1 VKFLRNQEQDSKEK
15 NMKTNK
21 LRIITVCLVALTA
34 LLGVS
39 NVNADDRNKA
49 TKLTFSEPV
58 EVPGVALG
66 AGTYWFQLA
75 DFRGN
80 RDIVQIWNEDHT
92 QLIATILAIPD
103 YRKHTTDSPVVKFD
117 ERPTGTPEAI
127 QAWFYPG
134 DKLGQE
140 FVYPKA
146 RATQIA
152 QQVQKPVLEMPDE
165 QAAAPAPVM
174 QQAPVKAVQPTGE
187 EVEVAEVVAAEEVLP
202 ATGSSRPLL
211 GMLGVLAVGAG
222 LTLRFA
228 ANHAE

>member
-1 VKFLRNQEQDSKEK
+1 
-15 NMKTNK
+15 MKRNK
-21 LRIITVCLVALTA
+21 LQIMTLCLVALIA
-34 LLGVS
+34 LLGAS

-49 TKLTFSEPV
+49 TKLSFSEPI
-58 EVPGVALG
+58 EVPGMALG

-75 DFRGN
+75 DTRAN
-80 RDIVQIWNEDHT
+80 RNIVQIWNEDHS

-103 YRKHTTDSPVVKFD
+103 YRKQTTDAPVVKFD

-134 DKLGQE
+134 DNFGQE

-165 QAAAPAPVM
+165 QATAPAPVM

-187 EVEVAEVVAAEEVLP
+187 EVEVAEVVEAEEVLP
-202 ATGSSRPLL
+202 MTGSPLPLL
-211 GMLGVLAVGAG
+211 GLLGVLAVGAG

-228 ANHAE
+228 GSTAA

>member
-1 VKFLRNQEQDSKEK
+1 
-15 NMKTNK
+15 MKRNK
-21 LRIITVCLVALTA
+21 LQIMTLCLVALIA
-34 LLGVS
+34 LLGAS

-49 TKLTFSEPV
+49 TKLSFSEPI
-58 EVPGVALG
+58 EVPGMALG

-75 DFRGN
+75 DTRAN
-80 RDIVQIWNEDHT
+80 RNIVQIWNEDHS

-103 YRKHTTDSPVVKFD
+103 YRKQTTDAPVVKFD

-134 DKLGQE
+134 DNFGQE

-152 QQVQKPVLEMPDE
+152 QQAQKPVLEMPDE
-165 QAAAPAPVM
+165 QATAPAPVM

-187 EVEVAEVVAAEEVLP
+187 EVEVAEVVEAEEVLP
-202 ATGSSRPLL
+202 MTGSPLPLL
-211 GMLGVLAVGAG
+211 GLLGVLAVGAG

-228 ANHAE
+228 GSTAA